1 MSRFERWSVWTT
13 SAATIASGAVYLW
26 MKYLM
31 VSDEPYAVIN
41 HPLQPLVLKI
51 HILVSPLL
59 VFALGLIAV
68 KHVAKHLRL
77 ESRAGRRS
85 GLLLAGSAA
94 PMVVSG
100 YLIQVLTDEKW
111 LQIATLT
118 HLVSGTLFALG
129 AAAHWAAILRRKN
142 GSKNAK
148 ALSHPIGDRN
158 RLLPEYAR
166 K

>member
-1 MSRFERWSVWTT
+1 MTRFERWSVWGT
-13 SAATIASGAVYLW
+13 SAATIVSGAVYLG
-26 MKYLM
+26 MKYFM
-31 VSDEPYAVIN
+31 VSEDPYSVVN

-59 VFALGLIAV
+59 VFALGLIAL
-68 KHVAKHLRL
+68 KHVAAHLQR
-77 ESRAGRRS
+77 RVAAGRRS

-111 LQIATLT
+111 VRAAALTHIAT
-118 HLVSGTLFALG
+118 GILFALG
-129 AAAHWAAILRRKN
+129 AAAHSTAMWRLRN
-142 GSKNAK
+142 GSDRKSPTLTRA
-148 ALSHPIGDRN
+148 DRN
-158 RLLPEYAR
+158 RRPREYAP

>member
-1 MSRFERWSVWTT
+1 MTRFERWSVWTT

-26 MKYLM
+26 MKYFM

-59 VFALGLIAV
+59 VFALGLIAL
-68 KHVAKHLRL
+68 KHVAEHLR
-77 ESRAGRRS
+77 RKVKAGRRS
-85 GLLLAGSAA
+85 GLLLAVSAA

-100 YLIQVLTDEKW
+100 YLIQVLTDEQW
-111 LQIATLT
+111 LRIAALAHIVT
-118 HLVSGTLFALG
+118 GTLFALG
-129 AAAHWAAILRRKN
+129 AAAHWAAMLRRGN
-142 GSKNAK
+142 GSNAK
-148 ALSHPIGDRN
+148 TLSPSPADRN
-158 RLLPEYAR
+158 RLPREYAR